1 MNELNLIILFLIG
14 VNAMAFI
21 LMGIDKQ
28 KAIRHKY
35 RIPERTFWGLAILG
49 GAVGAFLGMKRYR
62 HKTKHRLFTLGMP
75 SLIVIHIILIVY
87 LTY

>member
-49 GAVGAFLGMKRYR
+49 GAVGALLGMKRYR
-62 HKTKHRLFTLGMP
+62 HKTKHRSFVLGMP
-75 SLIVIHIILIVY
+75 TLIVIHIILIVY

>member
-1 MNELNLIILFLIG
+1 MNELNMIILFLIG
-14 VNAMAFI
+14 VNAIAFI
-21 LMGIDKQ
+21 LMGIDKK

-49 GAVGAFLGMKRYR
+49 GAIGALLGMKRYR
-62 HKTKHRLFTLGMP
+62 HKTKHRLFVIGMP
-75 SLIVIHIILIVY
+75 TLIVIHIILFVY

>member
-1 MNELNLIILFLIG
+1 MNELNLIILFLIS
-14 VNAMAFI
+14 VNAIAYI

-49 GAVGAFLGMKRYR
+49 GAVGALLGMKRYR

>member
-28 KAIRHKY
+28 KAIKHKY

-49 GAVGAFLGMKRYR
+49 GAVGALLGMKRFR
-62 HKTKHRLFTLGMP
+62 HKTKHRLFILGMP
-75 SLIVIHIILIVY
+75 TLIVIHITLLVY

>member
-49 GAVGAFLGMKRYR
+49 GAVGALLGMKRYR
-62 HKTKHRLFTLGMP
+62 HKTKHRLFILGMP
-75 SLIVIHIILIVY
+75 TLIVIHITLLVY